1 MSTVGV
7 QFSLL
12 GDTNASQVFENLAR
26 VTRTRDELVAEYF
39 RLTRD
44 VLPER
49 ARAGRWVVRYDHCF
63 QRIILDHL
71 FGAPWRERLA
81 AGAPAYKQLTDEQ
94 LARACDLARRIEREG
109 DALLRELNRAS
120 LAWRGKLVADACS

>member
-1 MSTVGV
+1 MSVGV

-12 GDTNASQVFENLAR
+12 RDTNVPQVSATIAGVNG
-26 VTRTRDELVAEYF
+26 TRDELLAEYF

-44 VLPER
+44 VLPAR

-71 FGAPWRERLA
+71 FGASWRERLA

-94 LARACDLARRIEREG
+94 LVRACELARRIDAEG
-109 DALLRELNRAS
+109 DTLLRELNRAS
-120 LAWRGKLVADACS
+120 LAWRGKLVENGCG